1 MAARIWAIRE
11 SEEELKEEPKEE
23 EEELEEEDDD
33 EEELEEVDEKNWT
46 ALLISVCHISWG
58 ERVKDEDENT

>member
-11 SEEELKEEPKEE
+11 SEDELNDEPEEEEE
-23 EEELEEEDDD
+23 EEELEEDED

-46 ALLISVCHISWG
+46 ALLI
-58 ERVKDEDENT
+58 